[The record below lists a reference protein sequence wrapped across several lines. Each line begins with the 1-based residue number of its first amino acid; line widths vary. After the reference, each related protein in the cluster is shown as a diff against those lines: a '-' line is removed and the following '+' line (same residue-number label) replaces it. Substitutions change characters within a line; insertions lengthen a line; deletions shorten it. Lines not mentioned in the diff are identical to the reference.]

1 MSQFFKSKRL
11 IWGGLVF
18 LLLAWAPTIAPAV
31 YLWAFPPFVSGT
43 IVVTVKDSVPVW
55 VEERRDLTRDFVG
68 KWETRVEHL
77 TLQTT
82 ICPQLP
88 MQGPRREAYH
98 STPKPSSSMSWQEF
112 TGDYDGA
119 CTRRLARS
127 PGTVQL
133 EVFRQVRLFS
143 LFGWEWWAKLPR
155 AVSEPFE
162 VGANE

>member
-1 MSQFFKSKRL
+1 MSRFLKSKRL
-11 IWGGLVF
+11 IWGGLAF
-18 LLLAWAPTIAPAV
+18 LILAWAPTIAPAV

-43 IVVTVKDSVPVW
+43 IVVTVKDGVPVW
-55 VEERRDLTRDFVG
+55 VDERRDLNRSFTG

-88 MQGPRREAYH
+88 VQGPKDDDYH
-98 STPKPSSSMSWQEF
+98 ATRKPSSSMPWWEF
-112 TGDYDGA
+112 AGDYDGV
-119 CTRRLARS
+119 CKERLARS
-127 PGTVQL
+127 PGTAQI

-162 VGANE
+162 VGADE